1 MDYGERAKENFQS
14 GYSCAQAVFLACTE
28 DMGLDT
34 ETRARI
40 ASSFGGG
47 MGGMRQ
53 VCGAVSGMLMALGL
67 KYGYADPKDR
77 AGKTAQYELVRA
89 LADEFKKENGSIICR
104 ELLGLDENFKPKPP
118 RRARKGITK
127 SVRAVNCAGRRPRFS
142 SNTKK
147 RAGKPK
153 CKRRGQLYE
162 NQTLEGRIG
171 ACRGSKI

>member
-34 ETRARI
+34 GTRARI

-67 KYGYADPKDR
+67 HQGYTDPKDK
-77 AGKTAQYELVRA
+77 AGKAAQYEVIRA
-89 LADEFKKENGSIICR
+89 LADEFKRENGSIICR
-104 ELLGLDENFKPKPP
+104 ELLGLDENCQPKPP
-118 RRARKGITK
+118 EDRTAGILCQAPMRKALSDGW
-127 SVRAVNCAGRRPRFS
+127 RNF
-142 SNTKK
+142 
-147 RAGKPK
+147 
-153 CKRRGQLYE
+153 
-162 NQTLEGRIG
+162 
-171 ACRGSKI
+171 

>member
-34 ETRARI
+34 GTRARI

-104 ELLGLDENFKPKPP
+104 ELLGLDENCQPKPP
-118 RRARKGITK
+118 EDRTAAYYAKRP
-127 SVRAVNCAGRRPRFS
+127 CAKLCQ
-142 SNTKK
+142 T
-147 RAGKPK
+147 AGEIFERYVAEHPED
-153 CKRRGQLYE
+153 GQ
-162 NQTLEGRIG
+162 
-171 ACRGSKI
+171 

>member
-1 MDYGERAKENFQS
+1 MDYGARAKENFQS

-34 ETRARI
+34 ETRARL

-67 KYGYADPKDR
+67 HQGYTDPKDK
-77 AGKTAQYELVRA
+77 AGKAAQYEVIRA
-89 LADEFKKENGSIICR
+89 LADEFKRENGSIICR

-118 RRARKGITK
+118 EERTEAYY
-127 SVRAVNCAGRRPRFS
+127 
-142 SNTKK
+142 KK
-147 RAGKPK
+147 RPCPEMVFCAADILETYLAGEAETP
-153 CKRRGQLYE
+153 
-162 NQTLEGRIG
+162 T
-171 ACRGSKI
+171 A

>member
-67 KYGYADPKDR
+67 KYGYSDPKDKT
-77 AGKTAQYELVRA
+77 GKTAQYELVRA
-89 LADEFKKENGSIICR
+89 LADEFRKENGSIICR
-104 ELLGLDENFKPKPP
+104 ELLGDENFKPKPP
-118 RRARKGITK
+118 EARTE
-127 SVRAVNCAGRRPRFS
+127 AYY
-142 SNTKK
+142 KK
-147 RAGKPK
+147 RPCGELCRQAAEIFEQYEKT
-153 CKRRGQLYE
+153 RRE
-162 NQTLEGRIG
+162 AET
-171 ACRGSKI
+171 